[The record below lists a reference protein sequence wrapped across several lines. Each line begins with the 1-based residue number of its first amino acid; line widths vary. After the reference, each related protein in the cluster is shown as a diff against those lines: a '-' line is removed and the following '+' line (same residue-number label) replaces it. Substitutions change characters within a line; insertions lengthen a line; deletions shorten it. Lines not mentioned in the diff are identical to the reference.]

1 MKNWTRIDKLETK
14 IVLENLLAKQFSK
27 VHFCSFLNSTAV
39 TQQSEQSLQSFVNVF
54 NHQSL

>member
-1 MKNWTRIDKLETK
+1 MKNWARIDKLETK

-39 TQQSEQSLQSFVNVF
+39 TQQSLRSFVNVF